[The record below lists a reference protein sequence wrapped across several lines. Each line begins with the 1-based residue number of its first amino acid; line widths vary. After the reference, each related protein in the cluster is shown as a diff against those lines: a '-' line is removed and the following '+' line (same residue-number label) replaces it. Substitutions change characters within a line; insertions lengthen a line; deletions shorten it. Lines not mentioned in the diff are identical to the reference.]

1 MSITMTANL
10 RRKWPAEALRV
21 AVYAG
26 IDPVT
31 KRRHYLGE
39 VIPAGLSAAKE
50 ADRAMRRM
58 ASQVDER
65 RNPRTSATV
74 DQMLDRYFEVVD
86 LERNTVAT
94 DVGYAVRHI
103 RPLVGRSSSASW
115 VEMCSTRFTRSCAV
129 AGSIVTGGRP
139 SSAGRRACTSATS
152 AARMCAGRWP
162 RRRFGRS
169 TSF

>member
-1 MSITMTANL
+1 MTANL

-74 DQMLDRYFEVVD
+74 DQTLDRYFDVVD
-86 LERNTVAT
+86 LERN
-94 DVGYAVRHI
+94 R
-103 RPLVGRSSSASW
+103 RPHK
-115 VEMCSTRFTRSCAV
+115 CC
-129 AGSIVTGGRP
+129 RP
-139 SSAGRRACTSATS
+139 HVCRPC
-152 AARMCAGRWP
+152 P
-162 RRRFGRS
+162 RQRFGRS
-169 TSF
+169 TSS